1 MPMLFAD
8 RVIRLAYNNSTHS
21 S

>member
-8 RVIRLAYNNSTHS
+8 RVFRLAFNSTNYS
-21 S
+21 